1 MYSSEYSC
9 ELLYVAGDWLCLKN
23 LHLMSAWLPALEKE
37 LNALAA
43 SGAHES
49 FRLFLTAEPHARFS
63 SIVLQSSLKITYEAP
78 PGVLYSSV
86 RTPDV

>member
-1 MYSSEYSC
+1 MC
-9 ELLYVAGDWLCLKN
+9 IPGDWLCLKN
-23 LHLMSAWLPALEKE
+23 LHLMTAWLPALEKE
-37 LNALAA
+37 LNALVA

-78 PGVLYSSV
+78 PGVLV
-86 RTPDV
+86 LIV